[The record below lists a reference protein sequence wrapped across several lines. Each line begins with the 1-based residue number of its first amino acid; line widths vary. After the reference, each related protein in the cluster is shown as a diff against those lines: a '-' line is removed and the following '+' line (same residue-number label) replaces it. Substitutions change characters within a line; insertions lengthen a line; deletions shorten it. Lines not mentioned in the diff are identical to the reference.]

1 MTPPSIKKTDRME
14 EEEECVPKD
23 GEDDEDGEDDKD
35 EVRNNFGRKYV
46 SPNLSSASVLVCE
59 RYG

>member
-1 MTPPSIKKTDRME
+1 ME
-14 EEEECVPKD
+14 EEEECVPTD